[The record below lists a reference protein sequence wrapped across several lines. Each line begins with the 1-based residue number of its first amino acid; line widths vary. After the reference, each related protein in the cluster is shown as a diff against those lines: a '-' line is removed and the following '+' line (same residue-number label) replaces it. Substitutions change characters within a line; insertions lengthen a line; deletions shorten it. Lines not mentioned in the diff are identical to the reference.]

1 MNKTTIVIVI
11 YMLGIVIGAFF
22 LDLWGAETS
31 FIKTISVFVWTIIFL
46 ITLFILINMKKDN
59 LNTKF
64 FIISVFLLNF
74 QTIVFSEIMLLTG
87 CKNLNDSFIK
97 NEYILDFKK
106 SLMIRNY
113 VYDNKTYKKHKRT
126 DLSIKKGNTLERFVY
141 EDKNLIF
148 TDKIGYPQFYT
159 QLVFEKNNTI
169 INIKTVIN
177 GEEAISKVSTCSNV
191 EIFEKE
197 S

>member
-1 MNKTTIVIVI
+1 
-11 YMLGIVIGAFF
+11 
-22 LDLWGAETS
+22 
-31 FIKTISVFVWTIIFL
+31 
-46 ITLFILINMKKDN
+46 MKKN
-59 LNTKF
+59 NFNTKF

-126 DLSIKKGNTLERFVY
+126 DLSIKKENTLERFVY

-159 QLVFEKNNTI
+159 QLVFEKNNPL
-169 INIKTVIN
+169 IKIRTVIN
-177 GEEAISKVSTCSNV
+177 GEEAISKVSTCKKV
-191 EIFEKE
+191 ELFEKE